1 MISLVDKRILLK
13 KQTDLLFKIEQNT
26 LLIDIATCNVAHLL
40 PDDSVGDAA
49 GIMANMQISSVVV
62 TDLDG
67 HPLGI
72 VTERD
77 MLQAMRSVCPP
88 ETALR
93 KIMSAPVITLPE
105 SITCLQAYQ
114 ICRRNSIR
122 HLVIVNHDQ
131 QVVGVVSETDF
142 RMHINLSALAGHRQ
156 VGAVMRQ
163 AEFCLPPDA
172 SVADAL
178 NLMQTHSETC
188 VLITDAGRPI
198 GIITERDIVKLYSSK
213 LDIIDMPVID
223 VMTTSVLT
231 IPLNS
236 SINNAAELMLT
247 AKLRHLIVV
256 DQSNRTVGLISEH
269 DLTENLLSRQI
280 DEKLVTDS
288 AFLHILIN
296 TLPDMVWLKDAN
308 GVYLACNQRFE
319 GFFGAKQADI
329 VGKTDYDFVEEEQ
342 ANLFRAHDVKAMEN
356 NSLSINEEWVTFA
369 DDGHQELL
377 ETTKTVMHDNQG
389 KLIGVLGIAHDI
401 TKRKKNEQLLRL
413 SEEKYRSLVQNI
425 PDVVWTAD
433 QTGKIIFISDN
444 ATNIFGYLPKEIYA
458 EPNLWFSIIHAD
470 DVGSV
475 KTQFFD
481 LFKSNQILDIE
492 FRIKRKDGEWVWIR
506 DRSFVT
512 YTDGGIRFADGLFTD
527 ITQSK
532 KAKTALAESEDRYRA
547 LFENSPFCI
556 HEINMQGQL
565 LSMNQSGLDMLGL
578 DGKTQIAGT
587 ACLSLVS
594 DMDKSRIDA
603 LLQAAINGIP
613 SHFEFCSAGKI
624 RRQFKSCFIPI
635 RATSG
640 KVVRLMGITE
650 DISDRKQRE
659 WMLALLSFALNRV
672 KESVFVLDENGRF
685 LYVNDEVCRGL
696 GYNRQELLSGM
707 SVTDIDPY
715 WTDEKWAKHWPIL
728 KTSGSLIFEASHQT
742 KDGRIF
748 PIGVNANYF
757 EYDGQGYDMA
767 LVRDIT
773 EQKKSEALLL
783 KQKQFSDD
791 VINNLPGIFYMLSL
805 QGGFVRVNPEFLRVS
820 GYSNDELHNQSA
832 LIFFKDADRKLIESS
847 IRKVF
852 ETGEAWAE
860 AEFITKSGEKIPY
873 FFSGHRTMI
882 DDEPYLVGLGI
893 DNTDRKRAE
902 ENLRIIASVF
912 DNSQEAILITDA
924 NNLIIDVNQ
933 AFTNITGY
941 SREEVLGKNPKFLS
955 SGRQDKFFYANMW
968 QVLKQDK
975 IWRGEIWNRRKS
987 GEVYAELLSIS
998 VIYDNT
1004 GKVRQH
1010 VAVFSDISHL
1020 KAHEAELSRVAYHD
1034 ALTGI
1039 PNRLL
1044 LTDRLSQAIMR
1055 AQRNQKILAICY
1067 LDLDGFKRVNDQYG
1081 HEIGDK
1087 LLVKVPPVN

>member
-1 MISLVDKRILLK
+1 LISLVDKRILLK
-13 KQTDLLFKIEQNT
+13 KQPDLLFKIEQNT

-114 ICRRNSIR
+114 ICRRNGIR

-319 GFFGAKQADI
+319 AFFGAKQADI
-329 VGKTDYDFVEEEQ
+329 VGKTDYDFVEEDL
-342 ANLFRAHDVKAMEN
+342 ANFFRAHDVKAMEN

-377 ETTKTVMHDNQG
+377 ETTKTIMHDSQG

-425 PDVVWTAD
+425 PGVVWTAD

-444 ATNIFGYLPKEIYA
+444 ASNILGYFPKEIYA
-458 EPNLWFSIIHAD
+458 EPNLWFNIIHAD
-470 DVGSV
+470 DVDSV

-492 FRIKRKDGEWVWIR
+492 FRIKRKDGEWIWIH

-512 YTDGGIRFADGLFTD
+512 YIDGGIRFADGLFTD

-532 KAKTALAESEDRYRA
+532 KAETALAESEGRYRA

-556 HEINMQGQL
+556 HE
-565 LSMNQSGLDMLGL
+565 
-578 DGKTQIAGT
+578 
-587 ACLSLVS
+587 V
-594 DMDKSRIDA
+594 KS
-603 LLQAAINGIP
+603 P
-613 SHFEFCSAGKI
+613 
-624 RRQFKSCFIPI
+624 P
-635 RATSG
+635 
-640 KVVRLMGITE
+640 
-650 DISDRKQRE
+650 
-659 WMLALLSFALNRV
+659 
-672 KESVFVLDENGRF
+672 
-685 LYVNDEVCRGL
+685 
-696 GYNRQELLSGM
+696 
-707 SVTDIDPY
+707 
-715 WTDEKWAKHWPIL
+715 AK
-728 KTSGSLIFEASHQT
+728 
-742 KDGRIF
+742 
-748 PIGVNANYF
+748 
-757 EYDGQGYDMA
+757 
-767 LVRDIT
+767 
-773 EQKKSEALLL
+773 
-783 KQKQFSDD
+783 
-791 VINNLPGIFYMLSL
+791 PG
-805 QGGFVRVNPEFLRVS
+805 
-820 GYSNDELHNQSA
+820 
-832 LIFFKDADRKLIESS
+832 
-847 IRKVF
+847 
-852 ETGEAWAE
+852 
-860 AEFITKSGEKIPY
+860 
-873 FFSGHRTMI
+873 
-882 DDEPYLVGLGI
+882 
-893 DNTDRKRAE
+893 
-902 ENLRIIASVF
+902 
-912 DNSQEAILITDA
+912 
-924 NNLIIDVNQ
+924 
-933 AFTNITGY
+933 
-941 SREEVLGKNPKFLS
+941 
-955 SGRQDKFFYANMW
+955 
-968 QVLKQDK
+968 
-975 IWRGEIWNRRKS
+975 
-987 GEVYAELLSIS
+987 
-998 VIYDNT
+998 
-1004 GKVRQH
+1004 
-1010 VAVFSDISHL
+1010 
-1020 KAHEAELSRVAYHD
+1020 AY
-1034 ALTGI
+1034 
-1039 PNRLL
+1039 
-1044 LTDRLSQAIMR
+1044 
-1055 AQRNQKILAICY
+1055 
-1067 LDLDGFKRVNDQYG
+1067 
-1081 HEIGDK
+1081 
-1087 LLVKVPPVN
+1087 